1 MQLRIVFCG
10 IAIALSAA
18 AHAELKGS
26 YQIDQN
32 KPLDLYYLDDQHMRV
47 DIANKNQLVLKN
59 SQSWILHRQGDQ
71 WLGVDADQA
80 AAVLKS
86 THGEE
91 LQKDIG
97 PIELRDT
104 GRTETVAGYQGKV
117 FELHA
122 GDNHYEL
129 VLTDNPD
136 VLALTNGWRKLALKL
151 SQSLGAAQ
159 TQKLQQALS
168 KIPDHGMGGLLR
180 QDKQLVLTAVT
191 KNINRS
197 DVDMPPNTQLLP
209 KFQIPGLN

>member
-1 MQLRIVFCG
+1 MQVRILFCCL
-10 IAIALSAA
+10 IAALSMG

-26 YQIDQN
+26 YRIDKN
-32 KPLDLYYLDDQHMRV
+32 KTLDLYYLNDQNMRV
-47 DIANKNQLVLKN
+47 NGAGQNQLVLKN
-59 SQSWILHRQGDQ
+59 SQSWLLQRQGDQ

-86 THGEE
+86 TRSAE

-104 GRTETVAGYQGKV
+104 GRSETVAGYKGKV
-117 FELHA
+117 FELIA
-122 GDNHYEL
+122 GDQRYEI

-151 SQSLGAAQ
+151 SQSLGAEQ
-159 TQKLQQALS
+159 TAKLQTALS
-168 KIPDHGMGGLLR
+168 KIPERGMGGLLR
-180 QDKQLVLTAVT
+180 QDQQLVLTAID
-191 KNINRS
+191 KNVKPA

>member
-1 MQLRIVFCG
+1 MQLRIVFCA
-10 IAIALSAA
+10 IAIALSSSAF
-18 AHAELKGS
+18 AELKGS
-26 YQIDQN
+26 YQIDQ
-32 KPLDLYYLDDQHMRV
+32 KKSLDLYYLDDQHMRV
-47 DIANKNQLVLKN
+47 DIANQNQLVLKN

-86 THGEE
+86 THGNE

-97 PIELRDT
+97 PVELRDT
-104 GRTETVAGYQGKV
+104 GRTETVAGYKGKV
-117 FELHA
+117 FELQA
-122 GDNHYEL
+122 GDNRYEL

-136 VLALTNGWRKLALKL
+136 VLALTNGWRKLALRL
-151 SQSLGAAQ
+151 SQSLGAEQ

-168 KIPDHGMGGLLR
+168 KIPERGMGGLLR
-180 QDKQLVLTAVT
+180 QDNQLVLTAVA
-191 KNINRS
+191 KNIKAS